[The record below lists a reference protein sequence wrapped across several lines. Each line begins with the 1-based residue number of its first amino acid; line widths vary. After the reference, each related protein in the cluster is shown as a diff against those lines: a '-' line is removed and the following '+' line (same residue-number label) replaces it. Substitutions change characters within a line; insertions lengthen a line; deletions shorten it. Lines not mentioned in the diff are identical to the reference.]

1 MACTTIL
8 IGKDASYDGSTIIA
22 RNEDSANGEFNP
34 KRFIVVKPE
43 DQPRHYRSVLSHVEV
58 DLPEEPLQYTAV
70 PNADPKEGIWGEA
83 GVNEA
88 NVAMSATETLTPNE
102 RVLGADPFVEFQPA
116 KGCEGEEGYV
126 PEVPGGIGEEDF
138 VTLVLPYARTAREG
152 VARLGA
158 LLEEFGTY
166 EMNGTAFSDSNEIW
180 WMETVGGHHWIAKR
194 VPDEA
199 YVTMPNQLGIDEFDL
214 EDALGDQVNHMC
226 SADLG
231 EFIEENHLDLSV
243 ETTTPFNPR
252 DAFGSHSDSDHVY
265 NTPRAW
271 VMQRFLNPYDEV
283 WDGPDADHR
292 PESNDIPWARQPERK
307 VTIEDIK
314 YVLSSHYQGTPYDP
328 YGKLGDEHTRHL
340 YRPIGINRQSQLSV
354 MQIRPYRPQAYRAIQ
369 WIAYGSN
376 PFNTLVPFYPNVNE
390 TPAYLEDTTT
400 RVTTENFYWESRV
413 IAALCD
419 AAFADTSNAVERY
432 QQKTGAMG
440 HRFVADTDALVAG
453 IDGVWNIDDDETVE
467 AAPAGDAAD
476 ADAGARG
483 DIFGLD
489 DEDDDADVQPMGD
502 PDGIIAAT
510 RNAGVREALTAANQR
525 MADALKKET
534 DDLLDAVL
542 YTTSMK
548 MKNGFHMSDF

>member
-88 NVAMSATETLTPNE
+88 NVAMSATETLTTNE

-116 KGCEGEEGYV
+116 KG
-126 PEVPGGIGEEDF
+126 
-138 VTLVLPYARTAREG
+138 REG

-166 EMNGTAFSDSNEIW
+166 EMNCTAFSDSNEIW
-180 WMETVGGHHWIAKR
+180 WMENVGGHHWIAKR

-400 RVTTENFYWESRV
+400 RVTTENFYWENRV

-419 AAFADTSNAVERY
+419 AAFADTANAVERY

-467 AAPAGDAAD
+467 AAPAGDVAD

-510 RNAGVREALTAANQR
+510 RNADVREALTAANQR
-525 MADALKKET
+525 MSDALKKET

>member
-88 NVAMSATETLTPNE
+88 NVAMSATETLTTNE

-166 EMNGTAFSDSNEIW
+166 EMYGTAFSDSNEIW